1 MFEQLPGPG
10 CQYPPN
16 FPSLTPNSWNHQIVV
31 SRRLVT
37 HPGNHRGLGPL
48 LDRDPFG
55 PGNCTASHGRRMQCH
70 CLGQLFRQFRIARIK
85 RQKRDNRSVKV
96 FDVFR
101 LNFFPSSG
109 VPFFSFGETFG

>member
-10 CQYPPN
+10 CQHPPN

-48 LDRDPFG
+48 LDRDSFG
-55 PGNCTASHGRRMQCH
+55 PGNCTASHGCRMQCH

-101 LNFFPSSG
+101 LNFFSSSG
-109 VPFFSFGETFG
+109 VPFFSPGETFG